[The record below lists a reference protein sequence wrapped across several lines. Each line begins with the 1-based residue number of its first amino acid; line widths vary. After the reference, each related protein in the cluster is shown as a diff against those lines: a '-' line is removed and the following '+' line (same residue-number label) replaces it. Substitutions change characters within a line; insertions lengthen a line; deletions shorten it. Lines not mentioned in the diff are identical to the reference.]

1 MSIQLRALRV
11 GQRTAPQ
18 GATVKRSDS
27 VSAGGRLLQAAL
39 AVYLLPALLIV
50 LLVGGIGLIVLA
62 IGQGVGRI
70 ARGPTG
76 PDSPAG

>member
-11 GQRTAPQ
+11 GERTAPQ
-18 GATVKRSDS
+18 GASVQGSDS
-27 VSAGGRLLQAAL
+27 VSTRGRFLQAAL

-50 LLVGGIGLIVLA
+50 LLVGGIGLVILA
-62 IGQGVGRI
+62 IGQGIGRI

-76 PDSPAG
+76 PDSPAS